1 METKVKYKL
10 NREKKML
17 FLQSTN
23 ITMPEIA
30 LGARDK
36 MKTQKNTGTVLT
48 KHSLRIILQTLS
60 CFVKYILPWYYLH
73 LCCPAVWDF
82 LPTLDIYDFCSH
94 EEAGLNNTVHLFYH
108 FLEIESRFFPDFR
121 FSYGLILPSMEIS

>member
-10 NREKKML
+10 NREEML

-23 ITMPEIA
+23 IDMYRIA

-60 CFVKYILPWYYLH
+60 CFVKHFGHDIIYTCAAQCVKFFSNIGH
-73 LCCPAVWDF
+73 L
-82 LPTLDIYDFCSH
+82 
-94 EEAGLNNTVHLFYH
+94 
-108 FLEIESRFFPDFR
+108 
-121 FSYGLILPSMEIS
+121 